1 MKEGFVRKDVSESP
15 DMEKINRYTRRPYSP
30 EEVYTFSLVLCD
42 NQVDRDYERFSLEA
56 LEGLRDL
63 FPGKT
68 CLFDHQRSSAN
79 QTARIY
85 DTGLESEP
93 GNITQA
99 GEVYTKLTAKAYLP
113 RTEKNREVIELIE
126 SGILKEVSV
135 GCSMGRS
142 VCSICGKETCQHVK
156 GRTYGGQLCHR
167 VLSDPKDAYECSFV
181 AVPAQRAAGVVKQFE
196 GGLPV
201 DYEKQLESAGKEG
214 LHLTGPQ
221 ARELLGLVKEWKEQ
235 ASWGRSYRERLQGEV
250 LKYSAI
256 LQPDLPRAVMESA
269 IKGLSVGELAQM
281 AQTYE
286 KMAGERLPLKPQ
298 LAPEFSG
305 EKAGELNGEFRI

>member
-1 MKEGFVRKDVSESP
+1 MKEGFVRKDVSGSP

-142 VCSICGKETCQHVK
+142 VCSICGKENCQHVK

-167 VLSDPKDAYECSFV
+167 VLSDPRDAYECSFV

-201 DYEKQLESAGKEG
+201 DYENSWS
-214 LHLTGPQ
+214 P
-221 ARELLGLVKEWKEQ
+221 LG
-235 ASWGRSYRERLQGEV
+235 R
-250 LKYSAI
+250 
-256 LQPDLPRAVMESA
+256 RAC
-269 IKGLSVGELAQM
+269 I
-281 AQTYE
+281 
-286 KMAGERLPLKPQ
+286 
-298 LAPEFSG
+298 
-305 EKAGELNGEFRI
+305 

>member
-1 MKEGFVRKDVSESP
+1 MKEGYLLKRKTEHGVVSPQEL
-15 DMEKINRYTRRPYSP
+15 EKINQYTRREFQAQELYA
-30 EEVYTFSLVLCD
+30 FSVVLCD

-113 RTEKNREVIELIE
+113 RTGKNREVIELIE

-142 VCSICGKETCQHVK
+142 VCSI
-156 GRTYGGQLCHR
+156 
-167 VLSDPKDAYECSFV
+167 
-181 AVPAQRAAGVVKQFE
+181 
-196 GGLPV
+196 
-201 DYEKQLESAGKEG
+201 
-214 LHLTGPQ
+214 
-221 ARELLGLVKEWKEQ
+221 
-235 ASWGRSYRERLQGEV
+235 
-250 LKYSAI
+250 
-256 LQPDLPRAVMESA
+256 
-269 IKGLSVGELAQM
+269 
-281 AQTYE
+281 
-286 KMAGERLPLKPQ
+286 
-298 LAPEFSG
+298 
-305 EKAGELNGEFRI
+305 